1 MQNDEMVILS
11 FKQWFS
17 LEILGK
23 MGYFEKEVRLT
34 SLILFKRGDFCCMTQ
49 LLDGK
54 NILIMGVANDRSIAW
69 AIAQSLAAQGARL
82 AFTFEN
88 ERVEERV
95 RKLADTIPNSVVL
108 PCNVTVDAEIETL
121 ASAVR
126 EHFGV
131 LHGLVHSI
139 AFAKTEELEGLFV
152 GTSREGFALAHD
164 ISAYSLVAVA
174 QRMYPLMTEGGS
186 IMTMTYLGAERAMKN
201 YNVMGVAKAALEA
214 SVRYLANDLG
224 QYNVRVNAISA
235 GPIRTLAAKGIK
247 DFNSILRTVEEK
259 APMRRTTEVAEV
271 GDTAMFLMSHLS
283 RGITGEVIYVDNGYH
298 IVGV

>member
-1 MQNDEMVILS
+1 MN
-11 FKQWFS
+11 
-17 LEILGK
+17 
-23 MGYFEKEVRLT
+23 
-34 SLILFKRGDFCCMTQ
+34 Q
-49 LLDGK
+49 LLSGK
-54 NILIMGVANDRSIAW
+54 NILVMGVANDRSIAW
-69 AIAQSLAAQGARL
+69 AIAQSLASQGARL
-82 AFTFEN
+82 AFTYEN

-95 RKLADTIPNSVVL
+95 RKLAETIPNAFIL
-108 PCNVTVDAEIETL
+108 PCNVTVDEEIDAL
-121 ASAVR
+121 AAALKAD
-126 EHFGV
+126 FGI
-131 LHGLVHSI
+131 LHGFVHSI
-139 AFAKTEELEGLFV
+139 AFAKTEELDGMYV
-152 GTSREGFALAHD
+152 DTSRTGFALAHD

-174 QRMYPLMTEGGS
+174 QRVYPLMTEGGS

-224 QYNVRVNAISA
+224 QFNVRVNGISA

-259 APMRRTTEVAEV
+259 APLRRTTDTAEV

-283 RGITGEVIYVDNGYH
+283 RGITGEVIYVDSGYH

>member
-1 MQNDEMVILS
+1 MS
-11 FKQWFS
+11 
-17 LEILGK
+17 
-23 MGYFEKEVRLT
+23 
-34 SLILFKRGDFCCMTQ
+34 Q
-49 LLDGK
+49 LLAGK
-54 NILIMGVANDRSIAW
+54 NILVMGVANDRSIAW

-82 AFTFEN
+82 AFTYES

-95 RKLADTIPNSVVL
+95 RKLAETLPGSSLVI
-108 PCNVTVDAEIETL
+108 PCNVTVDEEIDAL
-121 ASAVR
+121 AAALK
-126 EHFGV
+126 EQFGV
-131 LHGLVHSI
+131 LHGYVHSV
-139 AFAKTEELEGLFV
+139 AFAKTEELEGLYV
-152 GTSREGFALAHD
+152 DTSRAGFALAHD
-164 ISAYSLVAVA
+164 ISAYSLVAVS
-174 QRMYPLMTEGGS
+174 QRVYPLMTEGGS

-259 APMRRTTEVAEV
+259 APLRRTTETAEV